1 VLCRRWRR
9 VQNSELNGTG
19 CRQPALPDMR
29 ENVQRVS
36 TTIRTATDR
45 PVVQQN
51 SRIFGAQEAWLFINT
66 TDDAHPI
73 HLHLLQFRV

>member
-1 VLCRRWRR
+1 
-9 VQNSELNGTG
+9 
-19 CRQPALPDMR
+19 MR

-45 PVVQQN
+45 PVVQHN

-73 HLHLLQFRV
+73 HLQLLQFRV